1 MIQNK
6 RTECEPLQFGS
17 SRERIGGLQASD
29 PLQAGHIYMLLKII
43 NATANGKTRVI
54 QNKRTECEPS
64 QFGSRERIG
73 GLQASDPLHAGYIYM
88 LLNVINATANEKIRV
103 IQNKRTECKPSKFDS
118 SRERIAAANAEICN
132 ATQQRML
139 SGQPVQTHL

>member
-1 MIQNK
+1 MRVQI
-6 RTECEPLQFGS
+6 C
-17 SRERIGGLQASD
+17 GLQD
-29 PLQAGHIYMLLKII
+29 GHIYTLLKVI

-64 QFGSRERIG
+64 QFGSSREQTG
-73 GLQASDPLHAGYIYM
+73 GLQASDPLQACYIYT
-88 LLNVINATANEKIRV
+88 LLKVINATANGKTRV
-103 IQNKRTECKPSKFDS
+103 IQNKCTECEPSQFSS
-118 SRERIAAANAEICN
+118 SRERIAADNEEICN